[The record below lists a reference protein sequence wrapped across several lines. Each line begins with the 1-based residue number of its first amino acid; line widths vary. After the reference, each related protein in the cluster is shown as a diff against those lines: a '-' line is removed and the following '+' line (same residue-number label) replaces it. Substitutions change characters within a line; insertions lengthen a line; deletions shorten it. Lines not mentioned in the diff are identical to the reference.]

1 VANDDPTPSRFL
13 AARSLFT
20 PARRA
25 LRLLLGRLPAPAQRL
40 GAAALQAAAARW
52 PLLSRL
58 LGMVPPAA
66 PHIDARPPVASV
78 ASAPAKTVAQAPAPP
93 NPESS
98 GRGEH
103 LARLREAG
111 DYGERARA
119 VLALAGMTDPET
131 TAALVSALRD
141 RSAEV
146 AVQAAEAL
154 AHHPGDVA
162 TSALRRVLENQDGY
176 FSPPVRASAVRSLG
190 ALLPANDAA
199 PVQGALGDVE
209 AIVSLAA
216 IATLAERDES
226 ASAGALMGLLEDRR
240 GFYLPLT
247 RQAAARAL
255 GRLHHYDRDR
265 LRSIVAAEYDDVVRD
280 ALSSLA
286 N

>member
-1 VANDDPTPSRFL
+1 
-13 AARSLFT
+13 
-20 PARRA
+20 
-25 LRLLLGRLPAPAQRL
+25 
-40 GAAALQAAAARW
+40 
-52 PLLSRL
+52 
-58 LGMVPPAA
+58 
-66 PHIDARPPVASV
+66 
-78 ASAPAKTVAQAPAPP
+78 
-93 NPESS
+93 
-98 GRGEH
+98 
-103 LARLREAG
+103 
-111 DYGERARA
+111 
-119 VLALAGMTDPET
+119 MTDPET

-141 RSAEV
+141 QSAEV

-162 TSALRRVLENQDGY
+162 TSALRQVLENQDGF

-199 PVQGALGDVE
+199 PVQGALADVE

-226 ASAGALMGLLEDRR
+226 ASAAALMGLLEDRR

-265 LRSIVAAEYDDVVRD
+265 LRDVLAAEYDDVVRE

>member
-1 VANDDPTPSRFL
+1 
-13 AARSLFT
+13 
-20 PARRA
+20 
-25 LRLLLGRLPAPAQRL
+25 
-40 GAAALQAAAARW
+40 
-52 PLLSRL
+52 
-58 LGMVPPAA
+58 MVPPV
-66 PHIDARPPVASV
+66 PTTVDASPPAVAQ
-78 ASAPAKTVAQAPAPP
+78 AKTAAQAPAKAVAPAP
-93 NPESS
+93 QSPGPEPAA
-98 GRGEH
+98 RAEH
-103 LARLREAG
+103 LARLRGAG

-119 VLALAGMTDPET
+119 ALALAGVPDPET

-154 AHHPGDVA
+154 AHHPGDA
-162 TSALRRVLENQDGY
+162 STSALRQVLENQDGY

-190 ALLPANDAA
+190 ALLPANGAA
-199 PVQGALGDVE
+199 PVESALGDVE

-216 IATLAERDES
+216 IAALAERDES
-226 ASAGALMGLLEDRR
+226 ASAGALMGVLEDRR

-255 GRLHHYDRDR
+255 GRIHHYDRAR
-265 LRSIVAAEYDDVVRD
+265 LRDVLAAEYDDVVRE